1 MGARLR
7 DPKVVG
13 GEADLFT
20 GHKYRTEEE
29 FKEALRSGALPWTEI
44 QRYFEWRKSEIKD
57 CRIEI
62 RISSMDLMKVKA
74 LARMQGK
81 KYQTYMTEV
90 LKREIHAQEDR
101 MANVAPNGQGS

>member
-1 MGARLR
+1 MRERKGA
-7 DPKVVG
+7 G
-13 GEADLFT
+13 GGAELFNAQ
-20 GHKYRTEEE
+20 KYRTEEE
-29 FKEALRSGALPWTEI
+29 FKEALRNGALPWTEI
-44 QRYFEWRKSEIKD
+44 QRYFEWRKSEVKD

-62 RISSMDLMKVKA
+62 RISSMDLMKMKA

-101 MANVAPNGQGS
+101 MANVVSKGPGG